1 MSDSRRIPTPFVYRW
16 RRFCYRYVPLVTF
29 IICMLFTVKLWER
42 QAQMG
47 NGVGAVEVSNYLIY
61 PSVSGVIVAGNQPY
75 WQKNQMIEEGDVVC
89 QLDNRL
95 FLARIDTLRRT
106 QEQLA
111 ADIEATRAEMS
122 LNVVD
127 YEYDDYRDLFRIQAT
142 MLDLRLDQAK
152 LQTERAISKAEYDTL
167 QARAEQLEDLGT
179 RVSELETQQARL
191 ESAQAKTAVLEI
203 AKQMA
208 SIDKE
213 MKQNELWMKD
223 LETRKGSYST
233 KLTDV
238 IDKIVDPIRREIEV
252 LEAQIKEIEAEQ
264 EALTIRSPVTGII
277 VDVPLR
283 PGQAAQTGLP
293 LMTVASTAPAPIISY
308 VRQDQRVRPAVNMKV
323 WVRSRYSS
331 QQPVETVIT
340 QVGAQHMLIPM
351 EQLRDPAIQEWG
363 LPVWIEVPSGMQVRP
378 GEMIDIIYPT
388 VRGEGEQ
395 ATTPAALTAQGI

>member
-1 MSDSRRIPTPFVYRW
+1 MSDSRRIPTPLVYRW

-29 IICMLFTVKLWER
+29 AICVLLTVKLWER

-47 NGVGAVEVSNYLIY
+47 NGVGAVEVTNYFIY
-61 PSVSGVIVAGNQPY
+61 PSVSGVIVAGDEPY
-75 WQKNQMIEEGDVVC
+75 WQKNQLIEEGDVVC

-95 FLARIDTLRRT
+95 FLARIETLRRT

-111 ADIEATRAEMS
+111 ADIDATRAEMS

-127 YEYDDYRDLFRIQAT
+127 YEYDDSRDLFRLETT
-142 MLDLRLDQAK
+142 MLELRLDQLK
-152 LQTERAISKAEYDTL
+152 LKTDRTMSKAEYDTL
-167 QARAEQLEDLGT
+167 QDRYDQLTKLGT
-179 RVSELETQQARL
+179 RVSELEKEQARL
-191 ESAQAKTAVLEI
+191 ESAQAKTAVLAI
-203 AKQMA
+203 AEQMA

-213 MKQNELWMKD
+213 MKQNEQWMKD
-223 LETRKGSYST
+223 LETRKGSYSG
-233 KLTDV
+233 KLNDV

-277 VDVPLR
+277 VDVPVR

-293 LMTVASTAPAPIISY
+293 LMTVASVAPAPIISY

-331 QQPVETVIT
+331 QSPLETVIT

-363 LPVWIEVPSGMQVRP
+363 LPVWIEIPPGMQVRP
-378 GEMIDIIYPT
+378 GEMIDIIYPS

-395 ATTPAALTAQGI
+395 VTTSANLTAQGI